1 MNETINTKPLSEAK
15 TSDLRNLQT
24 ALNRASQAA
33 RAAAIQ
39 YKTPLIIQQ
48 NGQMVKLV
56 VH

>member
-1 MNETINTKPLSEAK
+1 MIEAINKKPLSEAK
-15 TSDLRNLQT
+15 TTDFHHLEV

-48 NGQMVKLV
+48 NGQLVKLI